1 MTTLDHKLT
10 LYFHPRTRSTRP
22 RWLLEELGVD
32 YDVELVALFKG
43 AHKKAEYL
51 AIHPL
56 GRVPALRHGDDV
68 MFESLGIC
76 LYLADR
82 FSEAGLAP
90 NVTDAKR
97 ARYCQWM
104 AFSTGTLE
112 PVLFAVLLD
121 KGKDP
126 ARLADA
132 RRDFT
137 AIVDLFETTL
147 RNRLF
152 LLGNEFSAADVM
164 NGAMM
169 AWAYKSGLLTPG
181 SGVEQW
187 VQRITARPA
196 YQRAHVD

>member
-1 MTTLDHKLT
+1 MTEPDHKLT

-32 YDVELVALFKG
+32 YDVELVKLFEG
-43 AHKKAEYL
+43 AHKTSEYL
-51 AIHPL
+51 TIHPL

-82 FSEAGLAP
+82 FPQAGLAP
-90 NVTDAKR
+90 GITDLHR
-97 ARYCQWM
+97 AEYCQWM
-104 AFSTGTLE
+104 AFSTSTLE

-126 ARLADA
+126 ERLKEAQ
-132 RRDFT
+132 RDFA
-137 AIVDLFETTL
+137 AIVELFEATL

-152 LLGNEFSAADVM
+152 LLGEEFSAADVM

-169 AWAYKSGLLTPG
+169 AWAYKSSLLTPG

-187 VQRITARPA
+187 VQRITARPS
-196 YQRAHVD
+196 YQRAHAD

>member
-1 MTTLDHKLT
+1 MTKPDQNLT

-32 YDVELVALFKG
+32 YDVELVKLFEG
-43 AHKKAEYL
+43 AHKTPEYL

-56 GRVPALRHGDDV
+56 GRVPALRHGDNV

-82 FSEAGLAP
+82 FPETGLAP
-90 NVTDAKR
+90 MIADPRR
-97 ARYCQWM
+97 AEYCQWM
-104 AFSTGTLE
+104 AFSTSTLE
-112 PVLFAVLLD
+112 PVVFGVLAD
-121 KGKDP
+121 KGTDP
-126 ARLADA
+126 DRLAKA
-132 RRDFT
+132 KLDFA
-137 AIVDLFETTL
+137 AILDLFETTL

-152 LLGNEFSAADVM
+152 LLGDEFSAADVM
-164 NGAMM
+164 NGAIM
-169 AWAYKSGLLTPG
+169 AWAYTSHLLTPG

-196 YQRAHVD
+196 HQRANAD

>member
-1 MTTLDHKLT
+1 MTEPDQKLT

-22 RWLLEELGVD
+22 RWLLEELGID
-32 YDVELVALFKG
+32 YDLELVKLSEG
-43 AHKKAEYL
+43 AHKTSEYL

-56 GRVPALRHGDDV
+56 GKVPAIRHGDEV

-82 FSEAGLAP
+82 FPEARLAP
-90 NVTDAKR
+90 MTADPHR
-97 ARYCQWM
+97 AEYCQWM
-104 AFSTGTLE
+104 AFSTSTLE
-112 PVLFAVLLD
+112 PVLFALLLD

-126 ARLADA
+126 DRLAQA
-132 RRDFT
+132 QRDF
-137 AIVDLFETTL
+137 ADIVDLFDATL

-152 LLGNEFSAADVM
+152 LLGDEFSAADVM

-169 AWAYKSGLLTPG
+169 AWAYKSSLLTPG

-196 YQRAHVD
+196 YQRAHAD

>member
-1 MTTLDHKLT
+1 MTKPDQKLT

-32 YDVELVALFKG
+32 YDLELVELFKG
-43 AHKKAEYL
+43 AHKAPEYL
-51 AIHPL
+51 AVHPL
-56 GRVPALRHGDDV
+56 GRVPALRYGDDV

-76 LYLADR
+76 LYVADR
-82 FSEAGLAP
+82 FPDAGLAP
-90 NVTDAKR
+90 TITAPQR
-97 ARYCQWM
+97 AEYCQWM
-104 AFSTGTLE
+104 AFSTSTLE

-126 ARLADA
+126 GRLADA
-132 RRDFT
+132 QRDFA

-152 LLGNEFSAADVM
+152 LLGDGFSAADVM
-164 NGAMM
+164 NGTMM
-169 AWAYKSGLLTPG
+169 AWAYKSSLLTPG

-196 YQRAHVD
+196 YQRANAD

>member
-1 MTTLDHKLT
+1 MTEPDHKLT

-32 YDVELVALFKG
+32 YHVELVELFKG
-43 AHKKAEYL
+43 AHKTPEYL

-56 GRVPALRHGDDV
+56 GRVPALRYGDDV

-82 FSEAGLAP
+82 FPEAGLAP
-90 NVTDAKR
+90 MITDPRR
-97 ARYCQWM
+97 AEYYQWM
-104 AFSTGTLE
+104 ALSTSTLE
-112 PVLFAVLLD
+112 PVLFGLLLD

-126 ARLADA
+126 DRLANA
-132 RRDFT
+132 ERDFA
-137 AIVDLFETTL
+137 AIVDFFETTL

-152 LLGNEFSAADVM
+152 LLGDEFSAADVM
-164 NGAMM
+164 NGTMM
-169 AWAYKSGLLTPG
+169 AWAYTSGLLTPG
-181 SGVEQW
+181 SGAEQW

-196 YQRAHVD
+196 YQRANAD

>member
-1 MTTLDHKLT
+1 MTEPDQKLT

-22 RWLLEELGVD
+22 RWLLEEIGLD
-32 YDVELVALFKG
+32 YRVELVKLSEG
-43 AHKKAEYL
+43 AHKTSEYL

-68 MFESLGIC
+68 IFESLGIC

-82 FSEAGLAP
+82 FPDARLAP
-90 NVTDAKR
+90 MITDPRR
-97 ARYCQWM
+97 AEYCQWM
-104 AFSTGTLE
+104 AFSTSTLE

-126 ARLADA
+126 QRLTEAK
-132 RRDFT
+132 RDFD
-137 AIVDLFETTL
+137 AIVDLFESTL

-152 LLGNEFSAADVM
+152 LLGDEFSAADVM
-164 NGAMM
+164 NGGMM
-169 AWAYKSGLLTPG
+169 AWAYKSSLLTPG

-196 YQRAHVD
+196 YQRAHAD